1 MKDSDKIRKEH
12 IMQSKMYYESVE
24 ETLGF
29 IEVGDTW
36 RQNGP
41 DRFDLTLMQQEL
53 LPEAEARA
61 TL

>member
-1 MKDSDKIRKEH
+1 MATE
-12 IMQSKMYYESVE
+12 
-24 ETLGF
+24 LP
-29 IEVGDTW
+29 
-36 RQNGP
+36 NGP